1 MIEVRASRHVQRPNG
16 DGGTMV
22 DIRLPD
28 EDGLCVQGAGV
39 RRGRRMGT
47 ASCIARAGR
56 KHGTAWVTVGHMC
69 GRVMVRVCSQ

>member
-22 DIRLPD
+22 GIRLPD

-47 ASCIARAGR
+47 ASCIAWAGTEAR
-56 KHGTAWVTVGHMC
+56 NSLGCVGHMC